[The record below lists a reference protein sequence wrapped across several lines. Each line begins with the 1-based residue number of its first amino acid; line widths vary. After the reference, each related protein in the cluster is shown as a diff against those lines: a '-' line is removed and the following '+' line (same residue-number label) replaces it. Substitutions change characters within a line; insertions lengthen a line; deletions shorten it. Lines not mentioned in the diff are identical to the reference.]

1 MDQIDAFPEHIS
13 TTVMP
18 VMLPEKPDTLEYAA
32 RQGHVRACIIYQ
44 EPNTKRVFV
53 LFCKDNWYQK
63 KTLLDNFKR
72 AILEAKH
79 VNEFRPDDVLWEKI
93 SKGLLRNPDRL
104 LKNTD
109 KRMVYIYNNM
119 FFVKKD
125 FTFGFR
131 TVKSGEIHLIQTT
144 HVPMLIYEFPSSSL
158 RCRANPNWFRRS
170 FEPYDQ
176 MLYHRMMLEPH
187 TAYPIPA
194 GTLYILLTVQKTVFG
209 LDIIPEMI
217 LPQLMENGFNLGDF
231 RQRKRFDQKAYKL
244 PPPTPAHVPAE
255 TNKRPLEQQ
264 PGPFSKKKRVVIAP
278 VITPPVAPVLI
289 ARPVTALSTPQP
301 VSIPDPPER
310 ATSQIPDPSPELTT
324 SQIHLPDPP
333 ELTTS
338 QIPDPPDQT
347 TPQILLPDPPSNQTT
362 PQILLPDPP
371 VVLELLEPTLTDDS
385 SIDQIMSSV
394 FGDYLQQGIPSA
406 HTQEP

>member
-18 VMLPEKPDTLEYAA
+18 VTLPEKPDALEYAA

-44 EPNTKRVFV
+44 EPNMKRVFV
-53 LFCKDNWYQK
+53 FFCKDNWYQK

-79 VNEFRPDDVLWEKI
+79 VNEFRPDDVLWKKI
-93 SKGLLRNPDRL
+93 SKGLLRNPDRP

-119 FFVKKD
+119 FVMKKD

-158 RCRANPNWFRRS
+158 RCRANPNLFRRS
-170 FEPYDQ
+170 FEPFDQ
-176 MLYHRMMLEPH
+176 MLYHRMVLEPH

-194 GTLYILLTVQKTVFG
+194 GTRYILLT
-209 LDIIPEMI
+209 
-217 LPQLMENGFNLGDF
+217 
-231 RQRKRFDQKAYKL
+231 AYKL

-255 TNKRPLEQQ
+255 TNKRYLEQQ
-264 PGPFSKKKRVVIAP
+264 PRPFSKKKRVAITP
-278 VITPPVAPVLI
+278 VIRPPVAPVLI
-289 ARPVTALSTPQP
+289 ARPFTALATPQP
-301 VSIPDPPER
+301 VSIPEPPER
-310 ATSQIPDPSPELTT
+310 TTPQIPDPSLELTT
-324 SQIHLPDPP
+324 SEIHLPDPPP

-338 QIPDPPDQT
+338 QI
-347 TPQILLPDPPSNQTT
+347 LLPDPPSKQTT

-371 VVLELLEPTLTDDS
+371 VVKTTSQILLPDPPSKQTTPQILLPDPLVVATLEPTLTDDS

-394 FGDYLQQGIPSA
+394 FGDYLHQGIPSA
-406 HTQEP
+406 HSQEP